1 MFSNKG
7 GRENSVGGKG
17 IIINNKNKNHSFHPY
32 LALIVLTIVSSLEEL
47 QICYFQDNSA
57 GQSWNE
63 QLSCRFLKLL
73 SMRIGFQ
80 NSETAELHCMQ
91 LAPRTHGILSS
102 FERWLY

>member
-1 MFSNKG
+1 MSIISQKKLEGKNVFKQG

-57 GQSWNE
+57 GQS
-63 QLSCRFLKLL
+63 
-73 SMRIGFQ
+73 
-80 NSETAELHCMQ
+80 
-91 LAPRTHGILSS
+91 
-102 FERWLY
+102 